1 MIRFNLNIFIV
12 DYMDFQTTLTERNKL
27 FTRVNELKR
36 LEEEAKKTPIL
47 IFECGSIDVNMVAL
61 HNRQKSELQLDI
73 FEQDMIKRFPVESIV
88 LEIIEDIVKKIEYN
102 S

>member
-1 MIRFNLNIFIV
+1 MSLKVYTYPDECLETVSTPFDFNTDTIPN
-12 DYMDFQTTLTERNKL
+12 YEN
-27 FTRVNELKR
+27 
-36 LEEEAKKTPIL
+36 LE
-47 IFECGSIDVNMVAL
+47 
-61 HNRQKSELQLDI
+61 I